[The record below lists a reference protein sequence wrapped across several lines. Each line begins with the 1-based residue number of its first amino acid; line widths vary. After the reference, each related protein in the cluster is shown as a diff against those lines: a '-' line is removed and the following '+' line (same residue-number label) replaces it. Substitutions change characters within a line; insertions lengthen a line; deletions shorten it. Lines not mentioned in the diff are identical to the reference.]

1 MVSKARV
8 TTKRK
13 EGIYGWGKHAS
24 KNLEMDSA
32 EQGNI
37 SSITQALE
45 EAAFCVPCLLC
56 TEADTASMEFHV

>member
-1 MVSKARV
+1 MAGGNMLVKTWRGTSV
-8 TTKRK
+8 
-13 EGIYGWGKHAS
+13 
-24 KNLEMDSA
+24 

-56 TEADTASMEFHV
+56 IEADTASMEFHV